1 MKIIERRLI
10 PVKKQLLSVLIVL
23 IALCLVSVGCK
34 DITGSFKPGSFG
46 KTTREKAMIEA
57 IKEKYGD
64 ITQKGDPRFLE
75 ARMTSQIEDFIPV
88 DTVSK
93 YSKDSAKLFAWFVY
107 DNFNNDT
114 LEIEWIYIEDDY
126 SIHTFQSQTG
136 DDFGRGAFILER
148 PDDGWALGKYKV
160 IIRGRGLSVTLP
172 FEIHDGPTVSE
183 PLPFENGKFTL
194 APKPGWYYTHW
205 EYVQNPNDTSIVGGK
220 QGRFANGELYY
231 EYTEGKGDKNNF
243 TTKCWRTF
251 ANGNIIASGSAT
263 STWTDPPTFF
273 GENDQPSFTI
283 NRATESSWG
292 INKMNVSW
300 DMADIKP
307 GGATA
312 GAVAFQSSDGKTYF
326 DNFSGVV
333 QLKKTGLKG
342 SKKGDKKAIIVNLG
356 NIYGYKYYYEWRE

>member
-1 MKIIERRLI
+1 M
-10 PVKKQLLSVLIVL
+10 KKQLSSVFIVL
-23 IALCLVSVGCK
+23 IALCLVAVGCK

-93 YSKDSAKLFAWFVY
+93 YSKDSTKLFAWFVY

-114 LEIEWIYIEDDY
+114 LEIEWMYVEDDY

-160 IIRGRGLSVTLP
+160 IIRGLGLSVTLP

-194 APKPGWYYTHW
+194 APKAGWYFTHW
-205 EYVQNPNDTSIVGGK
+205 EYVQNPNDTSVVGGK
-220 QGRFANGELYY
+220 QGRYATGEI
-231 EYTEGKGDKNNF
+231 YTDYVEGDGDKNNF
-243 TTKCWRTF
+243 ATKASRNF
-251 ANGNIIASGSAT
+251 NGKIIASGSAT

-283 NRATESSWG
+283 NRTTESSWG
-292 INKMNVSW
+292 ISQMNVSW
-300 DMADIKP
+300 DMSDIKP
-307 GGATA
+307 GGTTA
-312 GAVAFQSSDGKTYF
+312 GAIAFQSPDGKTHF
-326 DNFSGVV
+326 DNYSGVI
-333 QLKKTGLKG
+333 QLKKTGIKG
-342 SKKGDKKAIIVNLG
+342 NKKGEKRAIIVNLG
-356 NIYGYKYYYEWRE
+356 NMYGYKYYYEWRE